1 MDSVVMFDRE
11 TRKPRGFGFVT
22 FHDPEVTNSLLAMA
36 AMNSENS
43 TKDGGGSDSGRL
55 EMRGK
60 MIEIKR
66 AQPKDASAPQ
76 KQQSSYIS
84 QSSSS
89 SHSTA
94 YHYPYNTPYQEQ
106 YMPPNAPYPSDEQ
119 NVYPVE
125 YATPEEAPPNPAY
138 IHYTAT
144 PSMPSPMSFQ
154 YTAAPPLTPVIT
166 FTPQT
171 PFTPQAAFEL
181 AHHMLFYSQ
190 LLQTPSLMA
199 TPNPMMMGFEH
210 QQYQVQSTSSTKQYQ
225 SGKPFHIGGAGF
237 YPESDLA
244 EGDEEGEVG

>member
-22 FHDPEVTNSLLAMA
+22 FHDPEVTTQLLAMA
-36 AMNSENS
+36 AMNSE
-43 TKDGGGSDSGRL
+43 KIQEDGESDSGRL

-66 AQPKDASAPQ
+66 AQPKDASISSS

-84 QSSSS
+84 QSSSNYS
-89 SHSTA
+89 ITH
-94 YHYPYNTPYQEQ
+94 HYPLNTQYQEQ
-106 YMPPNAPYPSDEQ
+106 YIPPNAPYSNDEQ
-119 NVYPVE
+119 NIYPVE
-125 YATPEEAPPNPAY
+125 YVPPEEAPPTPAY
-138 IHYTAT
+138 IHYAAA
-144 PSMPSPMSFQ
+144 PSMPSPMSFHCA
-154 YTAAPPLTPVIT
+154 AAPPLTPVIS

-190 LLQTPSLMA
+190 LLHTPSLMA
-199 TPNPMMMGFEH
+199 TPNPMMMGFEL
-210 QQYQVQSTSSTKQYQ
+210 QQYQVESANSTKQYQ
-225 SGKPFHIGGAGF
+225 CGKPFHIGGAGF

-244 EGDEEGEVG
+244 EDDEECEVG